1 MTKRTR
7 TISIIAICAIV
18 ALFVVALVSPEAVA
32 SSEEKPHFVA
42 KTDDGVNWDLYLDG
56 VKLDYA
62 SASGRFIDYN
72 NPNAV
77 SVKFFKAIEQELVS
91 RGIIDAAHGNLTEYY
106 DIEFQLPLISRP
118 EIDKTSAEYSTSSGI
133 TVSADYAAVISVS
146 ATRLQYK
153 NVQSEGYS
161 DLYAQS
167 AGSGL
172 LFAGVDVGEY
182 DVRYAVTETFEFD
195 GATRVAIRYSE
206 PVRCSVTKAT
216 LEKPIFQDM
225 TIVYGDS
232 VSKIASNLK
241 SLVTDEKMIA
251 DGGEFLPSAEQT
263 DEAFANVTNIAD
275 LMLPAS
281 DRQYTLLFDYIA
293 GSANYENVDNVQ
305 VKVSVEKRDVYVYIS
320 DAFSLVGEELVPL
333 ENVEFYVDESR
344 LATGDDVASVGVTL
358 YYSDDVNKDV
368 ASNAYRIYATCSNQN
383 YTAVSRNM
391 NSTFVDGGR
400 YVVYPKEVAIA
411 APDGR
416 TFIVSSDEG
425 FANFKT
431 ARVEV
436 VSVEG
441 VKPYDGARAI
451 CAYRIV
457 LTDNYGNVV
466 EPEEPYFVAWASNP
480 NGAKWLAVEGE
491 NALLDI
497 ESVGGVLKFDRAE
510 NVIAFYGE
518 PPVESFE
525 WTSATIALLTIACT
539 LACVT
544 VALVSV
550 LILKRRFLK

>member
-7 TISIIAICAIV
+7 TISIIAICALV

-182 DVRYAVTETFEFD
+182 DVRYVVTETFEFD

-216 LEKPIFQDM
+216 LEKPIF
-225 TIVYGDS
+225 
-232 VSKIASNLK
+232 
-241 SLVTDEKMIA
+241 
-251 DGGEFLPSAEQT
+251 
-263 DEAFANVTNIAD
+263 
-275 LMLPAS
+275 
-281 DRQYTLLFDYIA
+281 
-293 GSANYENVDNVQ
+293 
-305 VKVSVEKRDVYVYIS
+305 
-320 DAFSLVGEELVPL
+320 
-333 ENVEFYVDESR
+333 
-344 LATGDDVASVGVTL
+344 
-358 YYSDDVNKDV
+358 
-368 ASNAYRIYATCSNQN
+368 RI
-383 YTAVSRNM
+383 
-391 NSTFVDGGR
+391 
-400 YVVYPKEVAIA
+400 
-411 APDGR
+411 
-416 TFIVSSDEG
+416 
-425 FANFKT
+425 
-431 ARVEV
+431 
-436 VSVEG
+436 
-441 VKPYDGARAI
+441 
-451 CAYRIV
+451 
-457 LTDNYGNVV
+457 
-466 EPEEPYFVAWASNP
+466 
-480 NGAKWLAVEGE
+480 
-491 NALLDI
+491 
-497 ESVGGVLKFDRAE
+497 
-510 NVIAFYGE
+510 
-518 PPVESFE
+518 
-525 WTSATIALLTIACT
+525 
-539 LACVT
+539 
-544 VALVSV
+544 
-550 LILKRRFLK
+550 

>member
-7 TISIIAICAIV
+7 TFSIIAICALV

-106 DIEFQLPLISRP
+106 DIEFQLPLISQP
-118 EIDKTSAEYSTSSGI
+118 TLDKTSAEYSTSSGI
-133 TVSADYAAVISVS
+133 TVSADYTAVISVS

-153 NVQSEGYS
+153 NVQSEEYS

-167 AGSGL
+167 AGGGL

-216 LEKPIFQDM
+216 LEKPIFQDL

-232 VSKIASNLK
+232 VGKITSNLK
-241 SLVTDEKMIA
+241 SLVTDEKMIS

-263 DEAFANVTNIAD
+263 DEVFANVTNVAD
-275 LMLPAS
+275 FMLPAS

-293 GSANYENVDNVQ
+293 GSVNYENVENIQ
-305 VKVSVEKRDVYVYIS
+305 VIVSVGKRDVYVYIS
-320 DAFSLVGEELVPL
+320 DAFSLVGEDLIPL

-344 LATGDDVASVGVTL
+344 LAAGDDVASVGVTL

-368 ASNAYRIYATCSNQN
+368 ASNAYRIYATCSNRN
-383 YTAVSRNM
+383 YTAVSRNI

-400 YVVYPKEVAIA
+400 YVVYPKEVAIS

-441 VKPYDGARAI
+441 IKSYDGAQAI

-466 EPEEPYFVAWASNP
+466 EPEEPYYVAWTSNP
-480 NGAKWLAVEGE
+480 DGAKWLAVEGE

-525 WTSATIALLTIACT
+525 WTSATIALLAIACA
-539 LACVT
+539 LAAAT

>member
-1 MTKRTR
+1 MTKKTR
-7 TISIIAICAIV
+7 TISIIAICALV
-18 ALFVVALVSPEAVA
+18 ALFVVALASPEAVA
-32 SSEEKPHFVA
+32 SSEDKPHFVA

-91 RGIIDAAHGNLTEYY
+91 RGIIDVAHGNLTEYY

-118 EIDKTSAEYSTSSGI
+118 AIDKTSVEYSTSSGI

-182 DVRYAVTETFEFD
+182 DVRYVVTETFEFD

-206 PVRCSVTKAT
+206 PVRCSVTKAM
-216 LEKPIFQDM
+216 LERPIFQDL

-251 DGGEFLPSAEQT
+251 DGGEFLPSAKQT
-263 DEAFANVTNIAD
+263 DEAFANGTNVAEF
-275 LMLPAS
+275 MLPAS

-293 GSANYENVDNVQ
+293 GSVNYENVDNVQ
-305 VKVSVEKRDVYVYIS
+305 VKVSVGKRDVYVYIS

-344 LATGDDVASVGVTL
+344 LAAGDDVASVGVTL

-400 YVVYPKEVAIA
+400 YVVYPKEVAIS

-436 VSVEG
+436 VSVED
-441 VKPYDGARAI
+441 VKSYDGARTI

-480 NGAKWLAVEGE
+480 DSAKWLAVEGE

-497 ESVGGVLKFDRAE
+497 ESAGGVLKFDRAE